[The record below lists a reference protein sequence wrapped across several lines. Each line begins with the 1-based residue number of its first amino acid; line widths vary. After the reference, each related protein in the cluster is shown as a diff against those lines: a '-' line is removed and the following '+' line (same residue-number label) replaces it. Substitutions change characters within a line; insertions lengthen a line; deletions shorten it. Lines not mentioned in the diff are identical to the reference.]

1 MIRIALITTWFPP
14 VKGVA
19 VNRMISFA
27 NYLSENSNFHVD
39 VFSIGVINQEIRLK
53 ENLIN
58 YQSKNTSLIDSFKA
72 NRGDSFL
79 KHNLKTIAR
88 ILISK
93 ISKNR
98 YKNWIDNTLNQ
109 LEESHIINPYDII
122 ISSYAPEE
130 AHLIALEFIKKHP
143 IVWIADMRDEMSNNP
158 YISRS
163 AKNKLRLIEKEIN
176 NFANCITSV
185 SKPILNDFKLLC
197 PNVPQFREIRNG
209 INHHININKWTFPKD
224 NILKIGYFGTFY
236 GDIKPDV
243 FFRTL
248 LTLLNEIPYKIE
260 FHFYGVHHN
269 FWIPDEFKNKVR
281 IFPSVDY
288 EESIVKMSTMDANL
302 LILPKGERKGVY
314 SGKIFDYI
322 SAKRPILAFVD
333 KNDVAAELI
342 LETDSGYVIDF
353 DNKIEGSIEI
363 LKWIKDV
370 QNHVSKCAS
379 NEQIESLH
387 RKNQV
392 KKLEQT
398 ILQLL

>member
-109 LEESHIINPYDII
+109 LEESHIINPYNII

-163 AKNKLRLIEKEIN
+163 AKNKFRLIEKEIN

-209 INHHININKWTFPKD
+209 INHNINIDKWTFPKD

-260 FHFYGVHHN
+260 FHFYGVHNN

-353 DNKIEGSIEI
+353 DNKIEGRIEI
-363 LKWIKDV
+363 LNWIKDV

-392 KKLEQT
+392 KKLEET

>member
-72 NRGDSFL
+72 NRDDSFL

-88 ILISK
+88 IIISK

-109 LEESHIINPYDII
+109 LEKSHIINPYNII

-163 AKNKLRLIEKEIN
+163 AKNKLRIIEKKIN

-209 INHHININKWTFPKD
+209 INHHINIDKWTFPKD

-260 FHFYGVHHN
+260 FHFYGVHNN

-353 DNKIEGSIEI
+353 DNKIEGRIEI
-363 LKWIKDV
+363 LNWIKDV

-392 KKLEQT
+392 KKLEET